1 MTAHDAAVNL
11 AFFAGFTLPRSW
23 RRRPRPVTRTHH
35 HRRTA

>member
-23 RRRPRPVTRTHH
+23 RRRPRPVTRPERS
-35 HRRTA
+35 RR